1 MREIGGY
8 FGLETFS
15 GEEYYTD
22 LLRLNSA
29 RNAMRYLL
37 RARQIRKL
45 YIPYNLCGCIAQAWA
60 M

>member
-37 RARQIRKL
+37 SLDRKSVV
-45 YIPYNLCGCIAQAWA
+45 
-60 M
+60 